1 MTRALE
7 PRERLAQQ
15 DSHFRSMVEKHR
27 EYDQRLQELR
37 TRKFLTDDEQLEEV
51 RLKKL
56 KLSLKDRMEAL
67 LRKYSEAS

>member
-7 PRERLAQQ
+7 ARERLAQQ
-15 DSHFRSMVEKHR
+15 DSHFRSMLEKHR
-27 EYDQRLQELR
+27 QYDQRLRELR
-37 TRKFLTDDEQLEEV
+37 TRKFLTADEQMEEV

-67 LRKYSEAS
+67 VRKFSEAS